1 MTTTIKVELAA
12 QSKAVVPKVQIV
24 SDDLEEKEIVKRV
37 TALFDTMEGL
47 AMSFARKRV

>member
-24 SDDLEEKEIVKRV
+24 SDDLSEKDIIAKV
-37 TALFDTMEGL
+37 TTIFETMEGL
-47 AMSFARKRV
+47 AMNFARKRV